1 MPQIPATA
9 AATQALADLTAAHG
23 PLLFHL
29 TGGCCDAG
37 TPLCLPQSELRIGAR
52 DILLGHIGE
61 TPLYQMPSTANTCP
75 TPRAMTLDIA
85 PGNPVGFSLDI
96 GNGTRFV
103 LR

>member
-1 MPQIPATA
+1 MTSIPATPA
-9 AATQALADLTAAHG
+9 ASEALARMTAAHG

-37 TPLCLPQSELRIGAR
+37 TPLCLPQAEMRIGAR
-52 DILLGHIGE
+52 DVLLGDIEG
-61 TPLYQMPSTANTCP
+61 TPLYQMPSTGDACP
-75 TPRAMTLDIA
+75 IARTMTLDVA

-103 LR
+103 LL